1 MTVASA
7 EMATPTETWQ
17 GLAWSKMQAN
27 VHRLQQ
33 RIYRA
38 SQRNDV
44 RAVHN
49 LQRLLLRSY
58 SARNLAVRQVTQENQ
73 GKKTA
78 GIDGVKEVLPSQ
90 RLAMVAALKPLP
102 QTAQAVRRVYIPK
115 ANGEKRPLGIPIMF
129 DRAAQA
135 LVKLALEA
143 EWEAK
148 FEADS
153 YGFRPGRSAHD
164 AIQMIHMALSRQSKY
179 VLDADIEACFDRID
193 HEALLAKLK
202 SIPTVEGL
210 VRKWLKAGIFA
221 KGKISSSEAGTP
233 QGGVIS
239 PLLANIAL
247 HGLETM
253 VKQIVPKKKAAIVVR
268 YADDFVILHADRKHL
283 LKVKA
288 AVESW
293 LAKLGLNLKAA
304 KTRIAHTLNPY
315 EGEAA
320 GFDFLGFTVRPFA
333 VGKTHSKRGCKT
345 IIKPS
350 KKSVDKH
357 MTKVDEWIKSQNEGA
372 QHILLLMLNPR
383 IKGWTRYFS
392 SQSSKLTFNAMDE
405 KLYHKLRSWAY
416 RRHRSK
422 GKGWCYHRYWQMRFG
437 KIRFSDGLLSL
448 VNYSDT
454 PIRRH
459 IKVRG
464 TKSPLDGDW
473 LYWATRLG
481 RDPMLPKRITTLLK
495 RQQGKCHYCELLFV
509 KEDLME
515 IHHHDGDRTNQV
527 YDNLRLLHRH
537 CHDST
542 HRNNN
547 QKNEIISA
555 NDACGNIDCIA
566 QYS

>member
-320 GFDFLGFTVRPFA
+320 GFDFLGFTVRQFA

-372 QHILLLMLNPR
+372 QHILLLMLIHASKAGHVTSAANLPSSPSTR
-383 IKGWTRYFS
+383 WTRNSTTNCAVGPIVAIAARAKVGVIIATGKCALAKFASVTVYSLWSTTATHPFVAT
-392 SQSSKLTFNAMDE
+392 SKCGVQNHPWTATGSTGQLA
-405 KLYHKLRSWAY
+405 S
-416 RRHRSK
+416 
-422 GKGWCYHRYWQMRFG
+422 
-437 KIRFSDGLLSL
+437 
-448 VNYSDT
+448 V
-454 PIRRH
+454 
-459 IKVRG
+459 
-464 TKSPLDGDW
+464 
-473 LYWATRLG
+473 ATRCYQNG
-481 RDPMLPKRITTLLK
+481 SRP
-495 RQQGKCHYCELLFV
+495 C
-509 KEDLME
+509 
-515 IHHHDGDRTNQV
+515 
-527 YDNLRLLHRH
+527 
-537 CHDST
+537 
-542 HRNNN
+542 
-547 QKNEIISA
+547 
-555 NDACGNIDCIA
+555 
-566 QYS
+566 